1 MAETALLST
10 LIAYSKQLED
20 QLGTLRERH
29 HDLETAW
36 ARLRDV
42 YEGEGAQL
50 FGEAFE
56 AASKE
61 LAEYGTHGAVIARQ
75 LQMKIDELRAF
86 EEADSSL

>member
-1 MAETALLST
+1 MAETALLSA
-10 LIAYSKQLED
+10 LEAYSKQLEA
-20 QLGTLRERH
+20 QLASLRMRH
-29 HDLETAW
+29 DELEAAW

-61 LAEYGTHGAVIARQ
+61 LAEYAVHGAAVARQ
-75 LQMKIDELRAF
+75 LNGKIDELRSFQA
-86 EEADSSL
+86 ADSAA